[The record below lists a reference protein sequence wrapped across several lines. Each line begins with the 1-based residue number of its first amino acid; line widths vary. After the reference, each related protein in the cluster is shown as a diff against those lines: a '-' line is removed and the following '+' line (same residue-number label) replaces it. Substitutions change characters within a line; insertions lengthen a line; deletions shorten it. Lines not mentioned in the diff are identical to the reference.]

1 MVALTGMEKDETT
14 AQLASYLDIHPTII
28 CTSWVS
34 GMNLLALTFKNLW
47 HRKLRVSITVVGVGL
62 SIAAFVSLIGL
73 ADSFKDA
80 LLTTYASRETD
91 LLVIEKNVMDIF
103 SSNVG
108 ESYLTKIIEIPD
120 VRDASAVLIDFYAFD
135 NSKYVLIYGWKIG
148 SYLFDEIKI
157 EGISPH
163 NPDEVII
170 GQMAARRLAK
180 KTGETIA
187 LRGEEFK
194 VVGVFMSKS
203 VFEEGAIIIPLR
215 SLQRL
220 KARHGKVTMFNVR
233 LKERLA
239 SGKEGE
245 PGTKAIQDVGS
256 QICRLSPDLD
266 VRDIQGFVSSDNPLF
281 TIVKFSWAISIC
293 AFIIA
298 VLGILNTMTTSVL
311 ERMKEI
317 GVVLAIGWSR
327 KRIICMVLVEAV
339 NLSLAGCILGL
350 CIGYIFM
357 KILISAIHLDI
368 PASITPGFCLKSIV
382 ISLVI
387 GIISGIYPA
396 IRASSI
402 APIRVLRHE
411 Q

>member
-1 MVALTGMEKDETT
+1 
-14 AQLASYLDIHPTII
+14 
-28 CTSWVS
+28 
-34 GMNLLALTFKNLW
+34 MNLFALTFKNLW

-73 ADSFKDA
+73 TDSFKDA
-80 LLTTYASRETD
+80 LLTTYSSRETD

-103 SSNVG
+103 SSNVD

-157 EGISPH
+157 EGISPR
-163 NPDEVII
+163 NPDEMII
-170 GQMAARRLAK
+170 GQIAARRLAK
-180 KTGETIA
+180 KIGETIA

-233 LKERLA
+233 LKEGLT

-245 PGTKAIQDVGS
+245 PGTKAIEDVGS

-266 VRDIQGFVSSDNPLF
+266 VRDIQGFVSIDNPLF